1 MARIFSIEFSLDGS
15 THHAMISVRTTPFY
29 TEYTVSM
36 LDADLSAHLLSD
48 RIVSSAP
55 GQFVFQNVPLN
66 NYTRLMHELI
76 KVVADYAYS
85 EQH

>member
-1 MARIFSIEFSLDGS
+1 MARIFSISFFLEGA
-15 THHAMISVRTTPFY
+15 THHAMISVRTTPFH
-29 TEYTVSM
+29 TEYAISM
-36 LDADLSAHLLSD
+36 LDPKLATQLLSD

-55 GQFVFQNVPLN
+55 GQFVFQNVPLH

-76 KVVADYAYS
+76 KSVSDYAYS

>member
-1 MARIFSIEFSLDGS
+1 MARIFSINFFLEGS
-15 THHAMISVRTTPFY
+15 MHHAMVSVRTTPFH

-36 LDADLSAHLLSD
+36 LDAELTAQLLSD

-55 GQFVFQNVPLN
+55 GQFVFQNIPQSS
-66 NYTRLMHELI
+66 YTRLMHEII
-76 KVVADYAYS
+76 KVVSDYAYT

>member
-1 MARIFSIEFSLDGS
+1 MARIFSINFFLEGS
-15 THHAMISVRTTPFY
+15 THNAMISVRTTPFH

-36 LDADLSAHLLSD
+36 LDADLSSQLLSD

-76 KVVADYAYS
+76 RVVSDHAYS